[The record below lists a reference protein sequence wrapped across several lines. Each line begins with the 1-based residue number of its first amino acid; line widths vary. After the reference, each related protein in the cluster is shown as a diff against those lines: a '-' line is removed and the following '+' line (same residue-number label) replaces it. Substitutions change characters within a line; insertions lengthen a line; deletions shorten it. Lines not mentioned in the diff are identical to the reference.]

1 MSTRKNSTEKSAK
14 KTKEPKVKKVKE
26 PKPKPKKEKVKKSKG
41 KKGTEESFGEASF
54 EQPKQAPVTRRKAPK
69 APKDVYTLVLLISF
83 LFFVIATV
91 FLYLDLASYK

>member
-26 PKPKPKKEKVKKSKG
+26 PKPKKEKVKKSKG
-41 KKGTEESFGEASF
+41 KRGTEESFGEASF

>member
-26 PKPKPKKEKVKKSKG
+26 PKPKKEKAKKSKG